1 MLVYNTILIHT
12 SQECNLCALQ
22 MSLSV
27 YGVMSRLVY
36 QCMILIAWKVSH
48 HCVQKTINPMYGVID
63 MQCDPVPRE
72 MDKDQ
77 PRHDECKLLLLFNTT
92 LIHTSQ
98 ECNLCA
104 LQMSPSVYTVM
115 SRLVYKCRI
124 LITWKVNLHFL
135 QQTHTNILCGRHA
148 I

>member
-1 MLVYNTILIHT
+1 MDYVVDMQCDPALHETDKDRPQHDEGKLLLVYNTILIHT

-22 MSLSV
+22 MSLSM
-27 YGVMSRLVY
+27 YRVMSRLVY

-63 MQCDPVPRE
+63 MQCDPVLCE

-77 PRHDECKLLLLFNTT
+77 PRCDECKLLLLFNTT

-104 LQMSPSVYTVM
+104 LQMSPSVYAVM
-115 SRLVYKCRI
+115 S
-124 LITWKVNLHFL
+124 
-135 QQTHTNILCGRHA
+135 
-148 I
+148 